1 MEVNQYLEMFIE
13 ESKDHLQACS
23 EHLLELEKNPDDLAI
38 VGEIFRSAHT
48 LKGMSATMGFEDLAD
63 LTHKMENVLDAIR
76 NEKIHV
82 SPEILDV
89 VFESVDHLEE
99 MVMDIANGGDG
110 KRDVSSTVA
119 QLKRI
124 ELGEYAIPEVV
135 ATTETPVTAVASVLE
150 YDSFEQTVITQST
163 EQGFNAFEISVRLR
177 EDCLLKA
184 ARVFM
189 VFEILEKDGEVI
201 KSSPS
206 VEKLEDEQF
215 DQQFSVAFVTK
226 ESAEDMKNKIMKV
239 SEVEE
244 VIVATLGKSV
254 TAVASVLE
262 YDSFEQTVIAQSAE
276 QGFNAFEISV
286 KLREDCLLKAAR
298 VFMVFEILEKDGDVI
313 KSNPSVEK
321 LEDEQ
326 FDQQFY
332 VALVTKESA
341 EDMQKKIM
349 KVSEVEEVIV
359 ATIEQ
364 KQHSEKE
371 QAIQEVAAT
380 ATVEVEAQPATAPE
394 KNTAAPTPAK
404 APAPAKTDK
413 SHAPVGNKTIRVNI
427 ERLDILMNLFEELVI
442 DRGRLQSISTEVNHG
457 ELNETVE
464 RMSRVMG
471 DLQTIILTMRM
482 VPVETVFNRFPK
494 MIRQLSRDL
503 NKKINLEIIGAETE
517 LDRTVI
523 DEIGDPLVHLIRNSV
538 DHGIENPTARRAKG
552 KPEEGTVVLRAYH
565 SGNYVFIEIED
576 DGAGINREK
585 VLAKAISKGIVTQE
599 QSYSMSDKQINEL
612 ILASGFSTADVISDV
627 SGRGVGLDVVKT
639 TIESLGGNISI
650 ESTQDVGS
658 VFSIQLPLT
667 LSIISVMLVEIEK
680 EIYAIPL
687 SSIIETSIIRSSEI
701 MNAHNQKVIDF
712 RGKVVPLVFLEEI
725 FEVPRKEP
733 QDDEFHSVVIVRKGE
748 KLAGLVVDS
757 FIGQQEIVLKSLG
770 NYLTNIFAISGAT
783 ILGNG
788 KVALIVDCNALIK

>member
-13 ESKDHLQACS
+13 ESKEHLQACS

-82 SPEILDV
+82 TPEILDV

-124 ELGEYAIPEVV
+124 ELGEEAAIPEVV
-135 ATTETPVTAVASVLE
+135 ATVAAPVVESVLE
-150 YDSFEQTVITQST
+150 YDSFEQTVITQS
-163 EQGFNAFEISVRLR
+163 
-177 EDCLLKA
+177 
-184 ARVFM
+184 
-189 VFEILEKDGEVI
+189 
-201 KSSPS
+201 
-206 VEKLEDEQF
+206 
-215 DQQFSVAFVTK
+215 
-226 ESAEDMKNKIMKV
+226 
-239 SEVEE
+239 
-244 VIVATLGKSV
+244 
-254 TAVASVLE
+254 
-262 YDSFEQTVIAQSAE
+262 AE

-286 KLREDCLLKAAR
+286 TLREDCLLKAAR

-313 KSNPSVEK
+313 KSSPSVEK

-332 VALVTKESA
+332 VAFVTKTTA
-341 EDMQKKIM
+341 EDMQKKLM
-349 KVSEVEEVIV
+349 KVSEVDEVIV
-359 ATIEQ
+359 TTIDQ
-364 KQHSEKE
+364 RKFSEKVFE
-371 QAIQEVAAT
+371 AHQEVAAT
-380 ATVEVEAQPATAPE
+380 ATAVAEV
-394 KNTAAPTPAK
+394 AAIPTSTPAAK
-404 APAPAKTDK
+404 AEPIAKPAKEATPSKADK
-413 SHAPVGNKTIRVNI
+413 NHAPVGNKTIRVNI

-658 VFSIQLPLT
+658 IFSIQLPLT

-725 FEVPRKEP
+725 FEVPRQEH
-733 QDDEFHSVVIVRKGE
+733 QDEEFHSVVIVRKGE

>member
-13 ESKDHLQACS
+13 ESKEHLQACS

-82 SPEILDV
+82 SPEILDI

-124 ELGEYAIPEVV
+124 ESGEEAAREVV
-135 ATTETPVTAVASVLE
+135 ATVATEEKPQVSSVLE
-150 YDSFEQTVITQST
+150 YDSFEQTVITQS
-163 EQGFNAFEISVRLR
+163 
-177 EDCLLKA
+177 
-184 ARVFM
+184 
-189 VFEILEKDGEVI
+189 
-201 KSSPS
+201 
-206 VEKLEDEQF
+206 
-215 DQQFSVAFVTK
+215 
-226 ESAEDMKNKIMKV
+226 
-239 SEVEE
+239 
-244 VIVATLGKSV
+244 
-254 TAVASVLE
+254 
-262 YDSFEQTVIAQSAE
+262 AE

-286 KLREDCLLKAAR
+286 TLREDCLLKAAR

-313 KSNPSVEK
+313 KSTPSVEK

-332 VALVTKESA
+332 VAFVTKESA
-341 EDMQKKIM
+341 EDMKKKLM
-349 KVSEVEEVIV
+349 KVSEVEEVKV
-359 ATIEQ
+359 ASINQ
-364 KQHSEKE
+364 KQFSEKQQYE
-371 QAIQEVAAT
+371 ASQEAAATAT
-380 ATVEVEAQPATAPE
+380 ATVEAVETTDTTTA
-394 KNTAAPTPAK
+394 K
-404 APAPAKTDK
+404 PAPAKSTAPAKADK

-576 DGAGINREK
+576 DGAGINRDK
-585 VLAKAISKGIVTQE
+585 VLSKAISKGIVTHE
-599 QSYSMSDKQINEL
+599 QSLAMTDNQINEL

-658 VFSIQLPLT
+658 IFSIQLPLT

-687 SSIIETSIIRSSEI
+687 SSIIETSIIRSSDI

-725 FEVPRKEP
+725 FEVPRKEL